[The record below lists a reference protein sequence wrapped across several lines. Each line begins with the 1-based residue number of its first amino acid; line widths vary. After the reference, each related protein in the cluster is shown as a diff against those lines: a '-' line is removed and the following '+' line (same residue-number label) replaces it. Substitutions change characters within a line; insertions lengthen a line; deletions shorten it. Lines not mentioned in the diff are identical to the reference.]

1 MSIEDLKRFFAF
13 EADEPEH
20 IDDIVALLEDRRAAI
35 EEQRRT
41 LDEAYAHVLRKLHY
55 YGIRP
60 ISAAAARPPLRPFSD
75 TAPAGIHGKN
85 NETAYCLSSLWTTR
99 LLSLPPKVQTHLM
112 PSHAAVT
119 GTANA
124 FVPVPETLIEANQGF
139 LARQHQAV
147 STGTARVFDDGAHEA
162 ARRLRRRKAFGF
174 ERCQRI
180 QIAHI
185 GVSYHLHGFTVTAL
199 CRDRAVRE
207 NTCARPGT
215 HRT

>member
-1 MSIEDLKRFFAF
+1 MD
-13 EADEPEH
+13 
-20 IDDIVALLEDRRAAI
+20 
-35 EEQRRT
+35 
-41 LDEAYAHVLRKLHY
+41 
-55 YGIRP
+55 
-60 ISAAAARPPLRPFSD
+60 
-75 TAPAGIHGKN
+75 N
-85 NETAYCLSSLWTTR
+85 TT
-99 LLSLPPKVQTHLM
+99 
-112 PSHAAVT
+112 AVT

-124 FVPVPETLIEANQGF
+124 LVPVPETLIEANQGF

-147 STGTARVFDDGAHEA
+147 SPGTARVFDDGAHEAARPPLPSAPGVGAHAEQHLPRAALVMHGRVRIHGIDQIRLVGDHAVDGRRQPVVVEQQPEMVGVCAQPVGDGVA

-185 GVSYHLHGFTVTAL
+185 GVPYHLHGFTVTAL

-207 NTCARPGT
+207 NTWARPGT

>member
-1 MSIEDLKRFFAF
+1 
-13 EADEPEH
+13 
-20 IDDIVALLEDRRAAI
+20 
-35 EEQRRT
+35 
-41 LDEAYAHVLRKLHY
+41 
-55 YGIRP
+55 
-60 ISAAAARPPLRPFSD
+60 
-75 TAPAGIHGKN
+75 
-85 NETAYCLSSLWTTR
+85 
-99 LLSLPPKVQTHLM
+99 M

-124 FVPVPETLIEANQGF
+124 LVPVPETLIEANQGF

-147 STGTARVFDDGAHEA
+147 SPGTARVFDDGAHEA

-174 ERCQRI
+174 ERCQRT

-207 NTCARPGT
+207 NTWARPGT